1 MSGENREPPVE
12 PKIGRSL
19 EMARQ
24 SRGLSLRQVEQETRI
39 RSRYLRDLE
48 REEFDVLP
56 AVYVLGSLKTYAD
69 FLGLDGAA
77 LSRQLKARLVRP
89 AEPDVPAQ
97 LATLGGTPGEDDEYE
112 AAPAWAVGF
121 DRLFLGFGVILI
133 SILAVMTLVA
143 AVAQGDESPVSQ
155 VREPSTPEA
164 APSEIA
170 LTGNLQDGDDG
181 VENDGASASGNKE
194 DRPEDDE
201 PEAPR
206 SDEESKDE
214 GEKDDQDASSQASS
228 PFGDVE
234 LVPMSPS
241 SSNTA
246 SASTASTPASAASAS
261 AAPASVSPAS
271 VSPAPSSPAPSSPA
285 PSSSTPSSPA
295 PATDAPAAAA
305 STSAPSDAGATSV
318 PEAGGSG
325 AEPGSA
331 SARPAPASGS
341 PSGPNPQGTRPVEPD
356 RATLAGGITEQ
367 VIDTVS
373 PLR

>member
-12 PKIGRSL
+12 PSIGRSL

-24 SRGLSLRQVEQETRI
+24 SRGLSLWQVEQETRI

-121 DRLFLGFGVILI
+121 DQLFLGIGVILI

-181 VENDGASASGNKE
+181 VENDGASASGNKQ
-194 DRPEDDE
+194 DRSEDDE

-234 LVPMSPS
+234 FVPMSPS

-246 SASTASTPASAASAS
+246 SASTASASNASAS
-261 AAPASVSPAS
+261 TASTPAPASVSPAS
-271 VSPAPSSPAPSSPA
+271 VSPAPSSPE
-285 PSSSTPSSPA
+285 

>member
-24 SRGLSLRQVEQETRI
+24 SRGLSLWQVEQETRI

-121 DRLFLGFGVILI
+121 DQLFLGIGVILI

-181 VENDGASASGNKE
+181 VENDGASASGNKQ
-194 DRPEDDE
+194 DRSEDDE

-234 LVPMSPS
+234 FVPMSPS

-246 SASTASTPASAASAS
+246 SASTASASTAST
-261 AAPASVSPAS
+261 PASVSPAS
-271 VSPAPSSPAPSSPA
+271 VSPASVGPASVSPAPSSPE
-285 PSSSTPSSPA
+285 

-318 PEAGGSG
+318 LEVESPGTES
-325 AEPGSA
+325 GSA
-331 SARPAPASGS
+331 SAPPASA
-341 PSGPNPQGTRPVEPD
+341 GPNPQGARPVEPD